1 MGIIADSMSEETI
14 ELKNSLF
21 SCQHLANILENNHE
35 EFKGNIPEELA
46 KRLKDNNISLCDK
59 CEEITVFRWILEN
72 VINGNE
78 IIEKVLDSYVTVPDI
93 PISSVKYNVSV
104 LFHGLYDEENYRQ
117 TAILED
123 LLTLN
128 NDADGQDSK
137 QAINEIILHPVM
149 VTFITLKWKRFLKFY
164 LAKMALFFVFLI
176 VFTVYI
182 YWLFK
187 RPSSGDPHAN
197 LEKISVHHSF
207 RIFSTVF
214 GVLLFLHLIVHL
226 LWEVFLYKKP
236 RHRNSPHDFMMFLTE
251 GAVFITAIV
260 SVATCDIILKDT
272 TTSAFL
278 RGLCAIGICLA
289 WIQLIFLFGRYPI
302 LGSFKRFNL
311 DGGDFSV
318 MFTSIVQTL
327 FRYIMAMF
335 SMVSGFACAFMILE
349 YKNKLEEEDDFKEK
363 DGFEAP
369 FEGFVKALAMTLG
382 EFTIDLL
389 YKSFLGHKTSRSF
402 SLVILMLLMFVGH
415 ICMVNL
421 FIAAIM
427 SDVDKMKSKIKKK
440 NLINMADYSI
450 LAEERLPKWLLRCTR
465 FDTRIEGQITVCVHS
480 LCIPKKCNAD
490 KSLDFSLRKSLE
502 NIEMNRRHA
511 KELN

>member
-1 MGIIADSMSEETI
+1 M
-14 ELKNSLF
+14 
-21 SCQHLANILENNHE
+21 
-35 EFKGNIPEELA
+35 
-46 KRLKDNNISLCDK
+46 
-59 CEEITVFRWILEN
+59 
-72 VINGNE
+72 
-78 IIEKVLDSYVTVPDI
+78 
-93 PISSVKYNVSV
+93 
-104 LFHGLYDEENYRQ
+104 
-117 TAILED
+117 
-123 LLTLN
+123 
-128 NDADGQDSK
+128 
-137 QAINEIILHPVM
+137 
-149 VTFITLKWKRFLKFY
+149 
-164 LAKMALFFVFLI
+164 
-176 VFTVYI
+176 
-182 YWLFK
+182 
-187 RPSSGDPHAN
+187 
-197 LEKISVHHSF
+197 
-207 RIFSTVF
+207 
-214 GVLLFLHLIVHL
+214 
-226 LWEVFLYKKP
+226 
-236 RHRNSPHDFMMFLTE
+236 
-251 GAVFITAIV
+251 
-260 SVATCDIILKDT
+260 
-272 TTSAFL
+272 
-278 RGLCAIGICLA
+278 
-289 WIQLIFLFGRYPI
+289 
-302 LGSFKRFNL
+302 
-311 DGGDFSV
+311 

-502 NIEMNRRHA
+502 NIEINRRHA